1 MWNVQRYFGWLLN
14 VIIGVV
20 IFFAFI
26 SLNKD
31 IKTFKEI
38 LDVQKNIHN
47 DINNLD
53 KSLRALYVWDNRKI
67 FDEFCQKEKV
77 FEEITDDQ
85 RRILTILIPGLK
97 MANDGYEFAK
107 EHENKILK
115 ACDKAKLIREN
126 Q

>member
-53 KSLRALYVWDNRKI
+53 KSLRALYV
-67 FDEFCQKEKV
+67 
-77 FEEITDDQ
+77 
-85 RRILTILIPGLK
+85 
-97 MANDGYEFAK
+97 
-107 EHENKILK
+107 
-115 ACDKAKLIREN
+115 
-126 Q
+126 